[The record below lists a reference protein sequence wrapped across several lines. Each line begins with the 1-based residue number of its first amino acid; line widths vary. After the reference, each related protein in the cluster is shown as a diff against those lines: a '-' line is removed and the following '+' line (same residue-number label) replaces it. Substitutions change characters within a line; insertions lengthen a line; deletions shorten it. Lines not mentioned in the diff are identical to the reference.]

1 MYILK
6 MNLYIP
12 LILYD
17 IIQTFWSI
25 YVLNSASPPQ
35 PFKDLALVPPNPSS
49 SPPQPFCYDPS
60 YHLNTENPTLKFHEI
75 LIEHDRYQNNILDC

>member
-1 MYILK
+1 MYIFK

-12 LILYD
+12 FILYD

-25 YVLNSASPPQ
+25 YVLNSASPPTIFGFG
-35 PFKDLALVPPNPSS
+35 PSPPPNLSS

-75 LIEHDRYQNNILDC
+75 LIEHERYQNNILDC